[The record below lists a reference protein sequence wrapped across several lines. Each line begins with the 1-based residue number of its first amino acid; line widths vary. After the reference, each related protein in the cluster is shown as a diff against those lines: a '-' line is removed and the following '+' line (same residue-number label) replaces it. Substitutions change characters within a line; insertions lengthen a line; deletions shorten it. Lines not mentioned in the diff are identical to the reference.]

1 MQATKNEEN
10 MIYKE
15 RGKGGNMNLTERRTN
30 IKGQKEKNEK
40 MNWP

>member
-1 MQATKNEEN
+1 MQATKNEKN

-30 IKGQKEKNEK
+30 IKGKKKKTEK
-40 MNWP
+40 